1 MRVGKLIALVAASVL
16 LIAAARAQEK
26 PAEIKIAIATFL
38 SGPASVFGVPGK
50 AAAEMIAEDL
60 NKRGGIGGVPVK
72 LTFIDEGAGGEAL
85 VSNYRR
91 VVQDEKVDVTFA
103 AISSGSCTQLVPLAE
118 DLKVMNFMWDCGA
131 ASILEAKKYRYNF
144 RTQANATPEMLAVLI
159 YLLKT
164 KPDFKT
170 IAVVNQDYAWG
181 RESWEILSTALK
193 QMKPDVQIVAELFPK
208 FGAPDFST
216 EVSRLL
222 ALHPDVVLT
231 TSWGGDLDT
240 LVRQAG
246 QRGLLQQS
254 AFVLGIGE
262 SSLQRLGKDLPE
274 GLIVGARG
282 DHWFLH
288 PEKMGFTRANGT
300 IGFGGSPLSDV
311 PPHRRAALGIG
322 YAPEDRR
329 LFSAFTVEE
338 NIVLPARVGRLDTTE
353 TRRRLERVYGVL
365 PELAEMRRRPA
376 GSVSGGQGKMVAL
389 GRALMVGTRL
399 LILDEPFQGLA
410 PVLAQRYAEAL
421 QGLRAQD
428 KDITLLVT
436 ESNPKLLAPFCDTT
450 LVIERGEVSAR
461 STAATA

>member
-1 MRVGKLIALVAASVL
+1 MKTIRKLIAMVAASVL
-16 LIAAARAQEK
+16 LTAAAIAQEK
-26 PAEIKIAIATFL
+26 PADIKIAIATFL

-181 RESWEILSTALK
+181 RESWEIFSTALK

-254 AFVLGIGE
+254 TFVLGIGE

-288 PEKMGFTRANGT
+288 PEKKNDPAFKAFNEAFKAKTGSWPIYPVYHMAQAFTALHDAYDNAIKAGGGKWPTREQVIDAAAGLQFVAYGRPVTLRAGDNQGLEAQLVGITKAAPGYDFKVLENMMIFDPVAITNPAGT
-300 IGFGGSPLSDV
+300 KSVEWLKTLGPDFVKMDV
-311 PPHRRAALGIG
+311 PTFKH
-322 YAPEDRR
+322 
-329 LFSAFTVEE
+329 
-338 NIVLPARVGRLDTTE
+338 
-353 TRRRLERVYGVL
+353 
-365 PELAEMRRRPA
+365 
-376 GSVSGGQGKMVAL
+376 GS
-389 GRALMVGTRL
+389 
-399 LILDEPFQGLA
+399 
-410 PVLAQRYAEAL
+410 
-421 QGLRAQD
+421 
-428 KDITLLVT
+428 
-436 ESNPKLLAPFCDTT
+436 
-450 LVIERGEVSAR
+450 
-461 STAATA
+461 